1 MELSYFF
8 SSKQGSDIFRLSFLK
23 ENLILLPQ
31 EIFVLVNSIQF
42 TTFLYKFSTMKKI
55 FAFGLIVLTFLSCKK
70 QEYDVIIRNGTVYDG
85 SGKPG
90 VVTDVGIHADTVD
103 FIGDLS
109 QAVGKN
115 EIDAK
120 GLAVA
125 PGFINMLSHAEI
137 SLLFDGNSQSDIR
150 QGVTLEVFGEG
161 SMGPMNDTM
170 KKDEEEAMKH
180 DPDWAY
186 KIDWTSLGDYFE
198 SLERRKI
205 TPNVASFVSAI
216 TVRVH
221 ELGYANRAPSS
232 EELERMKAL
241 VKQAMEEGAMGLTS
255 ALIYA
260 PANYASTEE
269 LIELSKVA
277 SQYGGMYIAHIRSE
291 GNSIF
296 EAVDETIRIARE
308 AKLPAEIYHL
318 KFSGKDN
325 WNKIDSVITMI
336 DKANKEGLKITAD
349 MYTYTAGATGLDAA
363 MPPWLQEGGIK
374 EWIKRMKDPV
384 MRKKALQEMRTPTNK
399 WENLMKLAG
408 DFDKVLL
415 MGFTNDS
422 LRKNF
427 TGKTLGQVAKIYG
440 KSPEETAMDLVIT
453 DGTRVGTA
461 YFLMTE
467 ENVKRQIQLPY
478 VSFGSDAESSTA
490 AGNFLKT
497 PTHPRAYGN
506 FSRLLGKYVR
516 DEKVISLEES
526 IRRLTSLPAYNLR
539 IKKRGLLQTGY
550 YADLAIFDPAKVQD
564 NATFENPH
572 QYSTGMVHVF
582 VNGVQVLKDGEH
594 TNEKPGRIVRG
605 PGYDLQMK

>member
-1 MELSYFF
+1 
-8 SSKQGSDIFRLSFLK
+8 
-23 ENLILLPQ
+23 
-31 EIFVLVNSIQF
+31 
-42 TTFLYKFSTMKKI
+42 MKKLFLI
-55 FAFGLIVLTFLSCKK
+55 TSVLLIVAACKK
-70 QEYDVIIRNGTVYDG
+70 QEFDVVIRGGTVYDG
-85 SGKPG
+85 TGKPG
-90 VVTDVGIHADTVD
+90 VQADVGINADTVA

-109 QAVGKN
+109 SAVGKK

-125 PGFINMLSHAEI
+125 PGFINMLSHCEV

-150 QGVTLEVFGEG
+150 QGVTLEVLGEG
-161 SMGPMNDTM
+161 SMGPMNAKMKADDSLAMLHDT
-170 KKDEEEAMKH
+170 
-180 DPDWAY
+180 DWAY
-186 KIDWTSLGDYFE
+186 KIDWTTLGEYLE
-198 SLERRKI
+198 GLERRGVS
-205 TPNVASFVSAI
+205 PNVASFVSAI

-221 ELGYANRAPSS
+221 ELGYANRAPSP
-232 EELERMKAL
+232 EELNRMKEL
-241 VKQAMEEGAMGLTS
+241 VRVAMEEGAMGVTS

-277 SQYGGMYIAHIRSE
+277 SQYNGMYIAHMRSE

-296 EAVDETIRIARE
+296 AAVDETIRIARE
-308 AKLPAEIYHL
+308 ANLPAEIYHL

-325 WNKIDSVITMI
+325 WNKIDSVIAMI
-336 DKANKEGLKITAD
+336 DRANKSGLKITAD

-363 MPPWLQEGGIK
+363 MPPWLQEGGIN
-374 EWIKRMKDPV
+374 EWIKRMKDPA
-384 MRKKALQEMRTPTNK
+384 MRKKALQEMRTPTDK
-399 WENLMKLAG
+399 WENLMMLAG

-422 LRKNF
+422 LRKNY
-427 TGKTLGQVAKIYG
+427 TGKTLGEVAKIYG

-467 ENVKRQIQLPY
+467 ENVMRQIQLPY

-516 DEKVISLEES
+516 EEKVISLEEA
-526 IRRLTSLPAYNLR
+526 IRRLTSLPATNLK
-539 IKKRGLLQTGY
+539 IKNRGMLAPGY
-550 YADLAIFDPAKVQD
+550 FADLAIFDSSKIAD
-564 NATFENPH
+564 HATFENPH

-582 VNGVQVLKDGEH
+582 VNGVQVLANGEH
-594 TNEKPGRIVRG
+594 TNAKPGRVVRG
-605 PGYDLQMK
+605 PGWKKR

>member
-1 MELSYFF
+1 MMFMASCQ
-8 SSKQGSDIFRLSFLK
+8 KQ
-23 ENLILLPQ
+23 
-31 EIFVLVNSIQF
+31 
-42 TTFLYKFSTMKKI
+42 KF
-55 FAFGLIVLTFLSCKK
+55 
-70 QEYDVIIRNGTVYDG
+70 DVILRGGTVYDG
-85 SGKPG
+85 SGKEG
-90 VVTDVGIHADTVD
+90 VVMDVGINADTVA

-109 QAVGKN
+109 KAVGKK

-125 PGFINMLSHAEI
+125 PGFINMLSHCEV

-150 QGVTLEVFGEG
+150 QGVTLEVLGEG
-161 SMGPMNDTM
+161 SMGPMNDQM
-170 KKDEEEAMKH
+170 KRDDEEAMKR
-180 DPDWAY
+180 DPDWQY
-186 KIDWTSLGDYFE
+186 KIDWTTLGEY
-198 SLERRKI
+198 LEGLEKRGVS
-205 TPNVASFVSAI
+205 PNVASFVSAI

-221 ELGYANRAPSS
+221 ELGYANRAASP

-241 VKQAMEEGAMGLTS
+241 VKTAMEEGAMGVTS

-269 LIELSKVA
+269 LVELSKIA

-325 WNKIDSVITMI
+325 WNKIDSVIAMI
-336 DKANKEGLKITAD
+336 DHANKEGLKITAD
-349 MYTYTAGATGLDAA
+349 MYTYVAGATGLDAA

-384 MRKKALQEMRTPTNK
+384 IRNKALQEMRTPTNK

-408 DFDKVLL
+408 DFDRVLL

-516 DEKVISLEES
+516 DEKVISLAEA
-526 IRRLTSLPAYNLR
+526 IRRLTSLPASNLK
-539 IKKRGLLQTGY
+539 IEKRGSLQIGY
-550 YADLAIFDPAKVQD
+550 YADLAIFDPVKIQD
-564 NATFENPH
+564 HATFENPH

-582 VNGVQVLKDGEH
+582 VNGTQVLENGEH
-594 TNEKPGRIVRG
+594 TNAKPGRVVRG
-605 PGYDLQMK
+605 PGWKGK

>member
-1 MELSYFF
+1 
-8 SSKQGSDIFRLSFLK
+8 
-23 ENLILLPQ
+23 
-31 EIFVLVNSIQF
+31 
-42 TTFLYKFSTMKKI
+42 MKKYMTLFI
-55 FAFGLIVLTFLSCKK
+55 AMFVALASCKK
-70 QEYDVIIRNGTVYDG
+70 QTYDVIIRGGTVYDG

-90 VVTDVGIHADTVD
+90 MMADVAMNADTLA
-103 FIGDLS
+103 FIGDLKN
-109 QAVGKN
+109 AVGKK

-125 PGFINMLSHAEI
+125 PGFINMLSHAEV

-161 SMGPMNDTM
+161 SMGPMNDKM
-170 KKDEEEAMKH
+170 KADDEEAMKR

-186 KIDWTSLGDYFE
+186 KIDWTTLGQYLE
-198 SLERRKI
+198 GLERKGI
-205 TPNVASFVSAI
+205 STNVASFVSAI

-221 ELGYANRAPSS
+221 ELGYANRAPSA

-241 VKQAMEEGAMGLTS
+241 VKQAMDEGAMGVTS

-277 SQYGGMYIAHIRSE
+277 AASGGMYIAHIRSE

-296 EAVDETIRIARE
+296 EAVNETIRIARE

-325 WNKIDSVITMI
+325 WNKIDSVIAMI
-336 DKANKEGLKITAD
+336 DNANREGLKITAD

-374 EWIKRMKDPV
+374 EWIKRMQNPV
-384 MRKKALQEMRTPTNK
+384 MRKKALQEMRTPTNE
-399 WENLMKLAG
+399 WENLMMLAG

-422 LRKNF
+422 LRRNF

-440 KSPEETAMDLVIT
+440 KTPEETAMDLVIT

-467 ENVKRQIQLPY
+467 ENVKRQIQLPFI
-478 VSFGSDAESSTA
+478 SFGSDAESSTA
-490 AGNFLKT
+490 SGNFLKT

-516 DEKVISLEES
+516 EEKVISLEEAV
-526 IRRLTSLPAYNLR
+526 RRLTSLPASNLK
-539 IKKRGLLQTGY
+539 IQKRGALKSGY
-550 YADLAIFDPAKVQD
+550 FGDVAIFDPTKIAD
-564 NATFENPH
+564 HATFENPH
-572 QYSTGMVHVF
+572 QYSTGMVHIF
-582 VNGVQVLKDGEH
+582 VNGTQVLENGEH
-594 TNEKPGRIVRG
+594 TNARPGRVVRG
-605 PGYDLQMK
+605 PGWKKTE

>member
-1 MELSYFF
+1 MMFLASCQ
-8 SSKQGSDIFRLSFLK
+8 KQ
-23 ENLILLPQ
+23 
-31 EIFVLVNSIQF
+31 
-42 TTFLYKFSTMKKI
+42 KF
-55 FAFGLIVLTFLSCKK
+55 
-70 QEYDVIIRNGTVYDG
+70 DVIIRGGTVYDG
-85 SGKPG
+85 SGKEG
-90 VVTDVGIHADTVD
+90 VVMDVGINADTVA

-109 QAVGKN
+109 KAVGKK

-125 PGFINMLSHAEI
+125 PGFINMLSHCEV

-150 QGVTLEVFGEG
+150 QGVTLEVLGEG
-161 SMGPMNDTM
+161 SMGPMNDQM
-170 KKDEEEAMKH
+170 KRDDEEAMKR
-180 DPDWAY
+180 DPDWQY
-186 KIDWTSLGDYFE
+186 KIDWTTLGEY
-198 SLERRKI
+198 LEGLEKRGVS
-205 TPNVASFVSAI
+205 PNVASFVSAI

-221 ELGYANRAPSS
+221 ELGYANRAASP

-241 VKQAMEEGAMGLTS
+241 VKTAMEEGAMGVTS

-269 LIELSKVA
+269 LVELSKVA

-296 EAVDETIRIARE
+296 EAIDETIRIARE

-325 WNKIDSVITMI
+325 WNKIDSVIAMI
-336 DKANKEGLKITAD
+336 DHANKEGLKITAD
-349 MYTYTAGATGLDAA
+349 MYTYVAGATGLDAA

-384 MRKKALQEMRTPTNK
+384 IRKKALQEMRTPTNK

-408 DFDKVLL
+408 DFDRVLL

-516 DEKVISLEES
+516 DEKVISLAEA
-526 IRRLTSLPAYNLR
+526 IRRLTSLPASNLK
-539 IKKRGLLQTGY
+539 IEKRGSLQIGY
-550 YADLAIFDPAKVQD
+550 YADLAIFDPVKIQD
-564 NATFENPH
+564 HATFENPH

-582 VNGVQVLKDGEH
+582 VNGTQVLENGEH
-594 TNEKPGRIVRG
+594 TNAKPGRVVRG
-605 PGYDLQMK
+605 PGWKGK

>member
-1 MELSYFF
+1 MMFLASCQ
-8 SSKQGSDIFRLSFLK
+8 KQ
-23 ENLILLPQ
+23 
-31 EIFVLVNSIQF
+31 
-42 TTFLYKFSTMKKI
+42 KF
-55 FAFGLIVLTFLSCKK
+55 
-70 QEYDVIIRNGTVYDG
+70 DVIIRGGTVYDG
-85 SGKPG
+85 SGKEG
-90 VVTDVGIHADTVD
+90 VVMDVGINADTVA

-109 QAVGKN
+109 KAVGKK

-125 PGFINMLSHAEI
+125 PGFINMLSHCEV

-150 QGVTLEVFGEG
+150 QGVTLEVLGEG
-161 SMGPMNDTM
+161 SMGPMNDQM
-170 KKDEEEAMKH
+170 KRDDEEAMKR
-180 DPDWAY
+180 DPDWQY
-186 KIDWTSLGDYFE
+186 KIDWTTLGEY
-198 SLERRKI
+198 LEGLEKRGVS
-205 TPNVASFVSAI
+205 PNVASFVSAI

-221 ELGYANRAPSS
+221 ELGYANRAASP

-241 VKQAMEEGAMGLTS
+241 VKTAMEEGAMGVTS

-269 LIELSKVA
+269 LVELSKVA

-296 EAVDETIRIARE
+296 EAIDETIRIARE

-325 WNKIDSVITMI
+325 WNKIDSVIAMI
-336 DKANKEGLKITAD
+336 DHANKEGLKITAD
-349 MYTYTAGATGLDAA
+349 MYTYVAGATGLDAA

-384 MRKKALQEMRTPTNK
+384 IRKKALQEMRTPTNK

-408 DFDKVLL
+408 DFDRVLL

-516 DEKVISLEES
+516 DEKVISLAEA
-526 IRRLTSLPAYNLR
+526 IRRLTSLPASNLK
-539 IKKRGLLQTGY
+539 IEKRGSIQISY
-550 YADLAIFDPAKVQD
+550 YADLAIFDPLKIQD
-564 NATFENPH
+564 HATFENPH

-582 VNGVQVLKDGEH
+582 VNGTQVLENGEH
-594 TNEKPGRIVRG
+594 TNAKPGRVVRG
-605 PGYDLQMK
+605 PGWKGK

>member
-1 MELSYFF
+1 
-8 SSKQGSDIFRLSFLK
+8 
-23 ENLILLPQ
+23 
-31 EIFVLVNSIQF
+31 
-42 TTFLYKFSTMKKI
+42 MKKYVI
-55 FAFGLIVLTFLSCKK
+55 FFLATFGMLASCKK
-70 QEYDVIIRNGTVYDG
+70 QTYDVVIRGGTVYDG

-90 VVTDVGIHADTVD
+90 MIADVAMNADTLA
-103 FIGDLS
+103 FIGDLKN
-109 QAVGKN
+109 AVGKK

-125 PGFINMLSHAEI
+125 PGFINMLSHAEG

-150 QGVTLEVFGEG
+150 QGVTLEIFGEG
-161 SMGPMNDTM
+161 SMGPMNDKM
-170 KKDEEEAMKH
+170 KADEEEAMKH

-186 KIDWTSLGDYFE
+186 KIDWTTLGQYLE
-198 SLERRKI
+198 GLERKGI
-205 TPNVASFVSAI
+205 STNVASFVSAI

-221 ELGYANRAPSS
+221 ELGYANRSPST
-232 EELERMKAL
+232 EELERMKGL
-241 VKQAMEEGAMGLTS
+241 VKQAMDEGAMGITS

-277 SQYGGMYIAHIRSE
+277 SASGGMYIAHIRSE

-296 EAVDETIRIARE
+296 EAVNETIRIARE
-308 AKLPAEIYHL
+308 ANLPAEIYHL

-325 WNKIDSVITMI
+325 WNKIDLVIAMI
-336 DKANKEGLKITAD
+336 EKANREGLKITAD

-374 EWIKRMKDPV
+374 EWIKRMQNPV

-399 WENLMKLAG
+399 WENLMMLAG

-422 LRKNF
+422 LRRNF

-440 KSPEETAMDLVIT
+440 KTPEETAMDLVIT

-490 AGNFLKT
+490 SGDFLKT

-516 DEKVISLEES
+516 DEKVIPLEEA
-526 IRRLTSLPAYNLR
+526 IHRLTSLPAANLR
-539 IKKRGLLQTGY
+539 IQKRGALIPGY
-550 YADLAIFDPAKVQD
+550 FGDLAIFDPTKIAD
-564 NATFENPH
+564 HATFENPH

-582 VNGVQVLKDGEH
+582 VNGAQVLENGEH
-594 TNEKPGRIVRG
+594 TNARPGKVVRG
-605 PGYDLQMK
+605 PGWKGN

>member
-1 MELSYFF
+1 M
-8 SSKQGSDIFRLSFLK
+8 K
-23 ENLILLPQ
+23 NLITLALF
-31 EIFVLVNSIQF
+31 IFI
-42 TTFLYKFSTMKKI
+42 FS
-55 FAFGLIVLTFLSCKK
+55 SCKK
-70 QEYDVIIRNGTVYDG
+70 QEYDVVIRGGMVYDG
-85 SGKPG
+85 SGKSG
-90 VVTDVGIHADTVD
+90 VTTDVGINADTVT

-109 QAVGKN
+109 NAVGKK

-125 PGFINMLSHAEI
+125 PGFINMLSHCEV

-150 QGVTLEVFGEG
+150 QGITLEVFGEG

-170 KKDEEEAMKH
+170 KKDEEEAMKR
-180 DPDWAY
+180 DPDWKY
-186 KIDWTSLGDYFE
+186 EIDWTTLGDYFE

-221 ELGYANRAPSS
+221 ELGYANRAPSA

-241 VKQAMEEGAMGLTS
+241 VKQAMEEGAMGVTS

-277 SQYGGMYIAHIRSE
+277 SDYGGMYIAHIRSE

-325 WNKIDSVITMI
+325 WNKIDSVIAKI

-399 WENLMKLAG
+399 WENLMMLAG

-490 AGNFLKT
+490 SGNFLKT

-516 DEKVISLEES
+516 DEKVISLEEA
-526 IRRLTSLPAYNLR
+526 IRRLTSLPASNLK

-550 YADLAIFDPAKVQD
+550 YADLAIFDPTKVQD
-564 NATFENPH
+564 HATFENPH

-582 VNGVQVLKDGEH
+582 VNGTQVLENGEH
-594 TNEKPGRIVRG
+594 TNAKPGKIVRG
-605 PGYDLQMK
+605 PGWKGDK